1 MGVLSAWLGVIVLF
15 LWMNRASSGIVR
27 QFAGMA
33 ALGGIVGFTPV
44 YGKTGIGLVDF
55 GVPALAFL
63 AALHLVD
70 VFFLRE
76 PEETKDWTF
85 GARDGELHGRTDAAA
100 RMYVE
105 VRRHDRQSLLKRAD
119 NGLPERSG

>member
-70 VFFLRE
+70 IFFLRE
-76 PEETKDWTF
+76 PQETKDWSF
-85 GARDGELHGRTDAAA
+85 GAPQNAG
-100 RMYVE
+100 
-105 VRRHDRQSLLKRAD
+105 S
-119 NGLPERSG
+119 S